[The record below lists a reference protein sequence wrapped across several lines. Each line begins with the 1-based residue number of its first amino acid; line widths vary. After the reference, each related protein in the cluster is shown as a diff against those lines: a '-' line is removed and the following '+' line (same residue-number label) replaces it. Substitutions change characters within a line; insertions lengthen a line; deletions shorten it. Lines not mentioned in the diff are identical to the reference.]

1 MATVAVIGINSA
13 YFSDKTEIRNDRFDI
28 GSVKS
33 GFIEKIWN
41 SAAQWCAPA
50 DQIPEC

>member
-1 MATVAVIGINSA
+1 MATAAVIGINSA

-28 GSVKS
+28 GSVKR
-33 GFIEKIWN
+33 GFAEQKLDA
-41 SAAQWCAPA
+41 AAQWSAPA